1 MVLARR
7 KDGGVRWWIAV
18 MDHQGKCCTVDEE
31 GLKEEMVVAD
41 SNRQDGNKRVGEKRN
56 QVSGFVEAQKDD
68 ILCSKRFEMLPSTGT
83 NGWSGSE
90 DGR

>member
-7 KDGGVRWWIAV
+7 KDGGVRWWMAV

-41 SNRQDGNKRVGEKRN
+41 SNRQDGNKRVGEKETR
-56 QVSGFVEAQKDD
+56 
-68 ILCSKRFEMLPSTGT
+68 
-83 NGWSGSE
+83 
-90 DGR
+90 